1 MREREKER
9 VGGGGRGGRWRK
21 GGGEKDRECVRERR
35 ERESAVRKFGKLVL
49 KCKRKKEVRN
59 E

>member
-1 MREREKER
+1 M
-9 VGGGGRGGRWRK
+9 GGGGRGGRWRK

-35 ERESAVRKFGKLVL
+35 ERASAVQVWKVGVEMQE
-49 KCKRKKEVRN
+49 KEVRN